1 MTGVQGLSDETI
13 VARCREGNAEAWNEL
28 VDRFARYVH
37 AICVR
42 GFRLSPEDAEDVFQ
56 DVFAKTYTEIHRLR
70 DDTAIRPW
78 IGQLTRRTCID
89 RIRRSRATSDEELAD
104 IADPS
109 DPLDRIEEALDV
121 HQALAALG
129 PPCSDVLDRFFA
141 QDQSYRVIGD
151 ELDLPAGTVAS
162 RISRC
167 LDKLRDAM
175 EERSTPERPVHG

>member
-13 VARCREGNAEAWNEL
+13 VARCRAGDAAAWNEL

-56 DVFAKTYTEIHRLR
+56 DVFAKTYTELHRLR

-78 IGQLTRRTCID
+78 IAQLTRRTCID
-89 RIRRSRATSDEELAD
+89 RIRRTRETADEDIAELAD
-104 IADPS
+104 PDPIFE
-109 DPLDRIEEALDV
+109 RIEEALDV
-121 HQALAALG
+121 HQALATLG
-129 PPCSDVLDRFFA
+129 EPCSDVLDRFFA

-175 EERSTPERPVHG
+175 EDPAAPERPVDG